1 MLTPKST
8 QSMEGTPSIAA
19 VVASIDRNYGQW
31 PGSIRCQK
39 SKEEMV
45 QTLNLMM
52 QERLQLYISR
62 NERVPAKI
70 LIYRDGVSE
79 GQYKKVLEDELK
91 QIREACKAIYA
102 RTPPPQITIVV
113 VGKRHHTRFFPTDAT
128 TADNKGNPVN
138 GTVVDRGVTMEKGC
152 KSFQLP
158 YCSVPRY
165 ESRTC
170 CGSCTCFSLVS
181 WKEF

>member
-19 VVASIDRNYGQW
+19 VVASIDSNYGQW

-52 QERLQLYISR
+52 QERLQLYISKNKR
-62 NERVPAKI
+62 GPAKI

-91 QIREACKAIYA
+91 QIREACKEIYA
-102 RTPPPQITIVV
+102 HRPPPQITIVV
-113 VGKRHHTRFFPTDAT
+113 VGKRHHTRFYPTDAR

-152 KSFQLP
+152 KYFQLP
-158 YCSVPRY
+158 YFSVQRH

-170 CGSCTCFSLVS
+170 CGSCTCLSLVLWS
-181 WKEF
+181 